1 MCTKLVFL
9 SLFAFPIFLC
19 FVLLVNSFAWH
30 ADKKSPQTTGGKFTE
45 NTAEKTSSTGHG
57 QQENEAAT
65 QGK

>member
-1 MCTKLVFL
+1 
-9 SLFAFPIFLC
+9 LC

-45 NTAEKTSSTGHG
+45 NTAEKTSSTGRV